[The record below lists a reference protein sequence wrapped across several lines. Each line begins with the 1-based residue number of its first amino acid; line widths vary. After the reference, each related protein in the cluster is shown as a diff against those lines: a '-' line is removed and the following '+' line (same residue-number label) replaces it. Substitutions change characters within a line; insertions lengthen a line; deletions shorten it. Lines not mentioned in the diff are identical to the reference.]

1 MGTQPGAAC
10 PAPHSRQ
17 AVPREGA
24 QGLQK
29 AGCRGLLPTGDWGE
43 RTWGPPQGLPSP
55 VPRPASP
62 KCRAQAGS
70 SSGLGTPGLKLLY
83 VLGKAQ
89 LTPGTHSHCGGNRLT
104 RAHTSLHRRD
114 LVTQTAGT
122 WASNSQGALS
132 PCPCPTWAAPCNPA
146 SLRVLLGNRAFIKQM
161 EKGQA
166 SPARLPG
173 AACPPTAPGASPRSQ
188 ASPPQGLTQPGPLL
202 GWGKAE
208 GQLEAEVR
216 DPRVQPPPEEPH
228 PFPISPPDTG

>member
-29 AGCRGLLPTGDWGE
+29 AGYRGLLPTGDWGE

-62 KCRAQAGS
+62 KCKAQAGS

-146 SLRVLLGNRAFIKQM
+146 FLRVLLGNRAFIKQM
-161 EKGQA
+161 
-166 SPARLPG
+166 
-173 AACPPTAPGASPRSQ
+173 
-188 ASPPQGLTQPGPLL
+188 
-202 GWGKAE
+202 
-208 GQLEAEVR
+208 
-216 DPRVQPPPEEPH
+216 
-228 PFPISPPDTG
+228 